1 MGASSVIASKEPC
14 LKSLVQKLVSVCLLA
29 LSCSAGAEIYEC
41 IEPGGTKL
49 FTSDPKEAKAK
60 GCKAMN
66 LGPPN
71 TVSSGKP
78 AAQPASKS
86 ATASPTPKDFPKVD
100 KDTQKQRD
108 NDRRRLLE
116 QELANEEKLLAQAK
130 KELAEQ
136 ESVRLGSEINYQRV
150 LNRLEPYKKRVGLHE
165 SNVANLKRE
174 LAGIR

>member
-1 MGASSVIASKEPC
+1 MRNLLLLIG
-14 LKSLVQKLVSVCLLA
+14 LLA
-29 LSCSAGAEIYEC
+29 VSPAVLGDIFECVESSGA
-41 IEPGGTKL
+41 KL

-71 TVSSGKP
+71 TVSTTKSQAPGKAGSQPSP
-78 AAQPASKS
+78 AN
-86 ATASPTPKDFPKVD
+86 FPKVD
-100 KDTQKQRD
+100 QDTQKQRD

-130 KELAEQ
+130 KDLEEQ
-136 ESVRLGSEINYQRV
+136 ESIRLGSESNYQRV
-150 LNRLEPYKKRVGLHE
+150 LNRLEPYKKQVALHE

-174 LAGIR
+174 ISGIR

>member
-1 MGASSVIASKEPC
+1 MR
-14 LKSLVQKLVSVCLLA
+14 SLLLIGLLA
-29 LSCSAGAEIYEC
+29 MSPAVLGDIYEC
-41 IEPGGTKL
+41 VEPSGGKL

-71 TVSSGKP
+71 TVSTSKPQQGKP
-78 AAQPASKS
+78 QP
-86 ATASPTPKDFPKVD
+86 SPANFPKVD
-100 KDTQKQRD
+100 QDTQKQRD

-130 KELAEQ
+130 KDLAEQ
-136 ESVRLGSEINYQRV
+136 ESIRLGSESNYQRV
-150 LNRLEPYKKRVGLHE
+150 LNRLEPYKKQVALHE

-174 LAGIR
+174 LSGIR

>member
-1 MGASSVIASKEPC
+1 MR
-14 LKSLVQKLVSVCLLA
+14 SLILAGLLM
-29 LSCSAGAEIYEC
+29 LSPAARGDIYEC
-41 IEPGGTKL
+41 VEPNGAKL

-71 TVSSGKP
+71 TVSSAKP
-78 AAQPASKS
+78 QAKAG
-86 ATASPTPKDFPKVD
+86 PTPPNFPKVD
-100 KDTQKQRD
+100 QDTQKQRD
-108 NDRRRLLE
+108 NDRRKLLE

-136 ESVRLGSEINYQRV
+136 ESVRLGSEFNYQRV
-150 LNRLEPYKKRVGLHE
+150 LNRLEPYKKQVALHE
-165 SNVANLKRE
+165 NNVANLKRE

>member
-1 MGASSVIASKEPC
+1 MRC
-14 LKSLVQKLVSVCLLA
+14 LFLACLLA
-29 LSCSAGAEIYEC
+29 LSPALQAEIYEC
-41 IEPGGTKL
+41 MEPSGSKL

-71 TVSSGKP
+71 TVSTSKP
-78 AAQPASKS
+78 QSKS
-86 ATASPTPKDFPKVD
+86 VSTPTPKDFPKVD

-116 QELANEEKLLAQAK
+116 QELASEEKLLAQAK

-136 ESVRLGSEINYQRV
+136 ESIRLGSEVNYQRV
-150 LNRLEPYKKRVGLHE
+150 LNRLEPFKKKVALHE
-165 SNVANLKRE
+165 NNVANLKRE
-174 LAGIR
+174 LAGTR

>member
-1 MGASSVIASKEPC
+1 LRPASRKLILAWLLLLPC
-14 LKSLVQKLVSVCLLA
+14 AVA
-29 LSCSAGAEIYEC
+29 AEIYEC
-41 IEPGGTKL
+41 VEPGGGKL

-71 TVSSGKP
+71 TVSTGKP
-78 AAQPASKS
+78 PAQASSKP
-86 ATASPTPKDFPKVD
+86 ATATPTPKDFPRVD

-116 QELANEEKLLAQAK
+116 QELASEEKLLAQAK
-130 KELAEQ
+130 RELAEQ
-136 ESVRLGSEINYQRV
+136 ESIRLGSETNYQRV
-150 LNRLEPYKKRVGLHE
+150 LNRLEPYKKRVALHE

-174 LAGIR
+174 LAAVR

>member
-1 MGASSVIASKEPC
+1 MRGLLLIVLMGMAP
-14 LKSLVQKLVSVCLLA
+14 LVM
-29 LSCSAGAEIYEC
+29 GEIYEC
-41 IEPGGTKL
+41 VEPSGGKL
-49 FTSDPKEAKAK
+49 FTSDPKEARAK

-71 TVSSGKP
+71 TVSTGKP
-78 AAQPASKS
+78 QPQGKS
-86 ATASPTPKDFPKVD
+86 ASQPSPANFPKVD
-100 KDTQKQRD
+100 QDTQKQRD

-136 ESVRLGSEINYQRV
+136 ESVRLGSETNYQRV
-150 LNRLEPYKKRVGLHE
+150 LNRLEPYKKQVSLHE
-165 SNVANLKRE
+165 NNVTNLKRE

>member
-1 MGASSVIASKEPC
+1 MRSVILAVLLGASH
-14 LKSLVQKLVSVCLLA
+14 LA
-29 LSCSAGAEIYEC
+29 LGDIYEC
-41 IEPGGTKL
+41 LEPSGAKL

-71 TVSSGKP
+71 TVSTTKPQPQAGK
-78 AAQPASKS
+78 AASQ
-86 ATASPTPKDFPKVD
+86 PTPANFPKVD
-100 KDTQKQRD
+100 QDTQKQRD
-108 NDRRRLLE
+108 SDRRRLLE

-136 ESVRLGSEINYQRV
+136 ESVRLGSEFNYQRV
-150 LNRLEPYKKRVGLHE
+150 LNRLEPYKKQVALHE

-174 LAGIR
+174 IGNIR

>member
-1 MGASSVIASKEPC
+1 MKILSRY
-14 LKSLVQKLVSVCLLA
+14 LVPVWLMAFPHAV
-29 LSCSAGAEIYEC
+29 GAEIFEC
-41 IEPGGTKL
+41 VEPGGSKL

-71 TVSSGKP
+71 TVSAGKP
-78 AAQPASKS
+78 ASQPSSKA
-86 ATASPTPKDFPKVD
+86 ATTAPTPKDFPRVD

-116 QELANEEKLLAQAK
+116 QELASEEKLLAQAK

-136 ESVRLGSEINYQRV
+136 ESIRLGSEINYQRV
-150 LNRLEPYKKRVGLHE
+150 LNRLEPYKKRVALHE

-174 LAGIR
+174 LAGTR